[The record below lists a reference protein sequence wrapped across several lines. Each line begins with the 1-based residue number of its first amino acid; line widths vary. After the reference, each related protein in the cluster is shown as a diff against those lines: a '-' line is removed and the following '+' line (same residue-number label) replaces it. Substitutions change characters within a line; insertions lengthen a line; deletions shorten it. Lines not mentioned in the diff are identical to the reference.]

1 MKKTRIILAIL
12 VFALVAGIAAGCFF
26 WMNTREAP
34 NSEHLDWVW
43 IPQTYKLGALSE
55 EGYYY
60 GSYLSYCDF
69 STGEHVVLC
78 SKVGCSHED
87 YDCDAY
93 TGTRNGQEM
102 YFEDGYLY
110 YVGSDSS
117 GRHVFRRDATGAAL
131 VTGGTPG
138 EYYTKQK
145 KSVDIDAF
153 TLADGYLFYSGR
165 VGTDLGDTVT
175 LDTEF
180 IARMNLVTGKEEILV
195 EVQMENPGDHL
206 WLCAVRGN
214 GAIYTRYITPDMD
227 REDSAYSDALLQS
240 VNKLYMWSEETGE
253 SVVLLEKPIR
263 EFSLVSAVY
272 GGKVFYKSLSVGTVY
287 NTDLYAYDLTTGKDQ
302 KWISGRLT
310 HLGGGY
316 ALRKLDEEG
325 NCDLI
330 NLLTKEKLPN
340 VLNQIADGGTGNMR
354 CVSRHGVLLN
364 WWGIE
369 HRKENED
376 DISGYRDDHSDYI
389 TYASLA
395 DGLQQEDLIPVFKDE
410 IYINDPNITPPSTGP
425 DETKPTEP
433 DDSVTP
439 IIFETMSPIPND
451 QVTTQIQFL
460 PESVENPDGLPVL
473 KWVILSDIV
482 GMNTTYREDAV
493 HDLNQM
499 LADKNMPYRIQLIL
513 MKYHSEADD
522 FSYMDWFSNPEVK
535 EVLKDAD
542 LIYAN
547 MTPDQQQQYLMP
559 ITDYV
564 IGEAQ
569 PALENAVPHESVWG
583 RTTVDGV
590 IYGIPSSV
598 YNPVSVGWIVDEAF
612 LRQSGLTADDFDV
625 ELWEMD
631 ELLDKL
637 TKANGGQGVIDLCDD
652 TGFSW
657 VRSMLQISN
666 AAYIPFRYQQ
676 IGALFAVDLA
686 AETPTVVNLL
696 EEEPFQKMRMAAL
709 RYRASGY
716 VFKYDPDNPELK
728 PKVYLTYVPGNSVFV
743 ESGQVFI
750 PGGPTRDPSEI
761 EHKNVIGIAAAS
773 QNQEEAISLLNLIA
787 EDEKFRDQLCYGTE
801 GQDYNITNDVVSQ
814 IIETTTV
821 KEVTEEKLPDGSTV
835 TSTKTYEKWVL
846 YDMSD
851 LSPLSGFGRLNDGS
865 KRCYEGKTK
874 LETHREMAESASYFD
889 FPIVFDFSELTEELE
904 EMGYALGKYLQ
915 NGNFSGLKS
924 MSEDEYA
931 KLLQEV
937 KTDGGDKIVAELQRQ
952 LDDWLANNPD
962 WQ

>member
-1 MKKTRIILAIL
+1 MKKKHIILAVL
-12 VFALVAGIAAGCFF
+12 TFALITGIAAGWYF
-26 WMNTREAP
+26 WKNTKEAP
-34 NSEHLDWVW
+34 NSEHLDWIW

-78 SKVGCSHED
+78 SKVGCNHED

-93 TGTRNGQEM
+93 TGTSNGKEM
-102 YFEDGYLY
+102 YFGDGYLY
-110 YVGSDSS
+110 YVCSDSS

-131 VTGGTPG
+131 VTIGTPG
-138 EYYTKQK
+138 EYYTKQQ

-165 VGTDLGDTVT
+165 VGTNLGDTVT

-180 IARMNLVTGKEEILV
+180 IARMNLLTGKEEILV

-214 GAIYTRYITPDMD
+214 GAIYTRSITPKMD
-227 REDSAYSDALLQS
+227 KEDPAYSDALLQS
-240 VNKLYMWSEETGE
+240 SNILYMWSEETGE
-253 SVVLLEKPIR
+253 SVVLLEKPNR
-263 EFSLVSAVY
+263 EFSQVSAVY
-272 GGKVFYKSLSVGTVY
+272 GGKVFYKSLSMGTAY

-302 KWISGRLT
+302 KWISGQLKY
-310 HLGGGY
+310 LGGGY

-354 CVSRHGVLLN
+354 CVSQHGVLLN

-376 DISGYRDDHSDYI
+376 DIYGYRDDHSDYI

-395 DGLQQEDLIPVFKDE
+395 DGLQQEDLIPVFEDE
-410 IYINDPNITPPSTGP
+410 IYINDPTVIPPSAGS

-433 DDSVTP
+433 EDSVTP
-439 IIFETMSPIPND
+439 IIFEPMSPIPND
-451 QVTTQIQFL
+451 HMTTQIQYL

-473 KWVILSDIV
+473 KWVILSDNV
-482 GMNTTYREDAV
+482 GINTTYREDAV
-493 HDLNQM
+493 QDLNQM

-513 MKYHSEADD
+513 VKYYSEVDG
-522 FSYMDWFSNPEVK
+522 FSYMDWFSNPEVT

-542 LIYAN
+542 LIFAN
-547 MTPDQQQQYLMP
+547 MTPAQQQQYLMP

-564 IGEAQ
+564 TGEAQ
-569 PALENAVPHESVWG
+569 PSLKNAVPHESAW
-583 RTTVDGV
+583 RNTTVDGA

-598 YNPVSVGWIVDEAF
+598 YNPVSVGWIVDEA
-612 LRQSGLTADDFDV
+612 LMRQSGLTAEDFDV

-637 TKANGGQGVIDLCDD
+637 TKANGGQGVIDLYDD
-652 TGFSW
+652 TGFAT
-657 VRSMLQISN
+657 VRSLTQISIG
-666 AAYIPFRYQQ
+666 YTPIRYQQ
-676 IGALFAVDLA
+676 IGALFAIDLA

-696 EEEPFQKMRMAAL
+696 EEEPIQKMRTAIM

-716 VFKYDPDNPELK
+716 VFKYDPHNPELI
-728 PKVYLTYVPGNSVFV
+728 PKAYLTLVPGTSVFV
-743 ESGQVFI
+743 KTGQVFI
-750 PGGPTRDPSEI
+750 PSGPTREI
-761 EHKNVIGIAAAS
+761 SGFGQVNTIGIAATS
-773 QNQEEAISLLNLIA
+773 QNKEKALSLLHFIA
-787 EDEKFRDQLCYGTE
+787 EDEDIRDQLCYGTE
-801 GQDYNITNDVVSQ
+801 GQDYNITDGVVSQ
-814 IIETTTV
+814 IVENTTIQ
-821 KEVTEEKLPDGSTV
+821 EVTEDKQPDGSTI
-835 TSTKTYEKWVL
+835 TSTVTYEKRVL
-846 YDMSD
+846 YDMSN
-851 LSPLSGFGRLNDGS
+851 LSPLSGFGRLNDNT

-874 LETHREMAESASYFD
+874 LETHREMAESASYFNY
-889 FPIVFDFSELTEELE
+889 PIVFDFSGLTEELE
-904 EMGYALGKYLQ
+904 QMGYALGKYLQ

-924 MSEDEYA
+924 MSEEDYA

-937 KTDGGDKIVAELQRQ
+937 KTDGGDKILAELQRQ